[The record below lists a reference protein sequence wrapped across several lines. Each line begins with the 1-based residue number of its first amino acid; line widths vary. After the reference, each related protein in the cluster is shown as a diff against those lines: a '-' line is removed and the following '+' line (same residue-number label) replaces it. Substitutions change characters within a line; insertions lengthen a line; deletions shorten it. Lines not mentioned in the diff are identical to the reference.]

1 MRVKQEF
8 KICSLSIFS
17 QGLYWNAFRSVT
29 SKEQGRRH
37 FGNCQ
42 YSILKSEDPEI
53 ESRLRLLS
61 SKGTSDADNT
71 RSSAPPSSGSVLK
84 LSALVIHDHHTY
96 TSSLH

>member
-37 FGNCQ
+37 FGNCHWQ

-53 ESRLRLLS
+53 ESRLRLQVVRARPTPITP
-61 SKGTSDADNT
+61 G
-71 RSSAPPSSGSVLK
+71 RQRR
-84 LSALVIHDHHTY
+84 
-96 TSSLH
+96 LHLEAF